1 MSPALQADSLP
12 LSYLGSPYREAYDT
26 TLYASNKQLEIKLKK
41 KIYNHTKT
49 YEILEGVNLTKDF

>member
-26 TLYASNKQLEIKLKK
+26 TLYASNKQLEIELKK
-41 KIYNHTKT
+41 KFTTTPKHMKYLK
-49 YEILEGVNLTKDF
+49 G